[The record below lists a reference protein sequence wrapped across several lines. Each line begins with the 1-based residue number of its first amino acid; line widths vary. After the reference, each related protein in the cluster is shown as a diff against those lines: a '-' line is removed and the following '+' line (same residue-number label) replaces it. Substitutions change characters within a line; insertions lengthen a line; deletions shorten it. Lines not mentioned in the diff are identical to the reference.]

1 MYENV
6 TICSKLNTESKI
18 LMHAGNLSIL
28 GQTEEEDLI
37 RTDLE
42 LDHIE

>member
-1 MYENV
+1 MFRV
-6 TICSKLNTESKI
+6 LKLNTESKI
-18 LMHAGNLSIL
+18 LIHAGNLYIL

-42 LDHIE
+42 LDHVE